1 MATKTAINAVE
12 NKIPSVNN
20 LITDYNT
27 KINEIE
33 KNTDHDHDKYIT
45 TLEFNKLTS
54 ENIAARLKQKN
65 VASLSDIANFVNKT
79 DFDKKKIKDV
89 TSKKNELN
97 ELLKKVKAIATK
109 GLTKDLINKFSI
121 LKGSK
126 MFFLRNISELFG
138 IYTG

>member
-20 LITDYNT
+20 LVTDYNT

-45 TLEFNKLTS
+45 TLEFNKLTL

-79 DFDKKKIKDV
+79 DFDKKKKDV